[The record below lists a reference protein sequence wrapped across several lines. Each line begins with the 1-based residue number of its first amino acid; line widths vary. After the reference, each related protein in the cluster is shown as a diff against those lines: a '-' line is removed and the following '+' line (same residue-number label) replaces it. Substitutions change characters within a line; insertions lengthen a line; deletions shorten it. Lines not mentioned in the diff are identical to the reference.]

1 VLSVA
6 DLSKSFGTR
15 VLFSRVTFALV
26 DGRRVA
32 LVGPNG
38 TGKTTLLEIVVGQQR
53 PDAGTVSRPKDL
65 RIGYLPQDM
74 AEAPA
79 GTVLEATLAG
89 DTQMSELAASLTELQ
104 HRMATTTDADHDRA
118 LAAYG
123 DAQSHFEQLGG
134 YAREAEAHRVLVG
147 LGFAPGDAD
156 RPVRELSGGWRMRVA
171 LAQLLLADPDV
182 LLLDEPT
189 NHLDIDSVAFLER
202 HLLEYR
208 GALLVVSHDRDF
220 IDAVA
225 NRVIDLSERTAVEY
239 VGGFAEFVV
248 AREERYEAQAA
259 AAANQAR
266 KVAETERF
274 IERFRYKATKAR
286 QVQSRVKALER
297 LDRIEIPDVAS
308 LKARFAFPPP
318 RRSSRTVV
326 ELTGVAG
333 GYDGET
339 VLTDVDIVVERGRKV
354 ALVGPNGAGKSTLVR
369 LVTGAL
375 EPSAGTVSLGANVDI
390 AHFEQHQADELDPTR
405 TVFEEFRR
413 GLAEVAGRNL
423 RTVLGSFGFP
433 GDTADRRVGDL
444 SGGER
449 TRLALAKV
457 LADPVNL
464 LVLDEPTNHLD
475 LASSDLLEDA
485 LRAYPGTLLLITHDR
500 YLIREVADAV
510 VEVRDGRAT
519 WHDGLDEQ
527 LLLPPAARAA
537 TAAASAT
544 AATRDAAR
552 RPLAKP
558 TTGPAPATA
567 AATGRRSKA
576 GGRPSKAADQQ
587 SNAASRTTGDRR
599 ADDRRTEDR
608 AAATGATTATGGP
621 ATGARSGGQQRELR
635 KRLAK
640 VEKQWERA
648 EAAVA
653 DLERR
658 LADPDLYA
666 DRDAVEALSAEHGRA
681 KDAAVALMTEWESL
695 SEQLID

>member
-1 VLSVA
+1 MLSVS
-6 DLSKSFGTR
+6 DLRKSFGTR
-15 VLFSRVTFALV
+15 LLFDRVTFSLPA
-26 DGRRVA
+26 GRRVV

-38 TGKTTLLEIVVGQQR
+38 TGKTTLLEILLGQQAA
-53 PDAGTVSRPKDL
+53 DGGTVSRPKDL

-74 AEAPA
+74 AEAPE

-89 DTQMSELAASLTELQ
+89 DEQVSALATQLADLHEQ
-104 HRMATTTDADHDRA
+104 IATTSGAAHDRA

-123 DAQSHFEQLGG
+123 DAQTRFEQLGG
-134 YAREAEAHRVLVG
+134 YAREAEAQRVLTG
-147 LGFAPGDAD
+147 LGFDPGDAD

-171 LAQLLLADPDV
+171 LARLLLADPDV

-202 HLLEYR
+202 HLLEYA

-248 AREERYEAQAA
+248 AREERYEALAA

-266 KVAETERF
+266 KVAATEQF

-286 QVQSRVKALER
+286 QVQSRVKALAR
-297 LDRIEIPDVAS
+297 LDRIEVPDVDA

-318 RRSSRTVV
+318 RRSSRVV
-326 ELTGVAG
+326 AELVGVAG
-333 GYDGET
+333 GYDGHV
-339 VLTDVDIVVERGRKV
+339 VLRDVDLVVERGRKV

-375 EPSAGTVSLGANVDI
+375 APAAGTVAIGANVDL
-390 AHFEQHQADELDPTR
+390 AHFEQHQADELDPDR

-413 GLAEVAGRNL
+413 GLAEVPGRNL

-433 GDTADRRVGDL
+433 GDTADRLVGDL

-475 LASSDLLEDA
+475 LASADLLEDA

-510 VEVRDGRAT
+510 VEVRDGRAI
-519 WHDGLDEQ
+519 WHDGLDES

-537 TAAASAT
+537 QAAAVAT
-544 AATRDAAR
+544 AATAHAAR
-552 RPLAKP
+552 RPLPKP
-558 TTGPAPATA
+558 EQGGATSPTAAPKTTGTANPATTKATAPAT
-567 AATGRRSKA
+567 GRSPRA
-576 GGRPSKAADQQ
+576 GGH
-587 SNAASRTTGDRR
+587 
-599 ADDRRTEDR
+599 E
-608 AAATGATTATGGP
+608 
-621 ATGARSGGQQRELR
+621 RELR
-635 KRLAK
+635 KQLAR

-648 EAAVA
+648 EAEVA

-658 LADPDLYA
+658 LADPALSE
-666 DRDAVEALSAEHGRA
+666 DRDAVDALAAEHGAAKDRALDLMADWEALSSRLDGRA
-681 KDAAVALMTEWESL
+681 
-695 SEQLID
+695 

>member
-1 VLSVA
+1 MLSVSGLKKA
-6 DLSKSFGTR
+6 FGTR
-15 VLFSRVTFALV
+15 VLFDDVTFSLV
-26 DGRRVA
+26 AGRRVA

-38 TGKTTLLEIVVGQQR
+38 TGKTTLLEVVLGHQ
-53 PDAGTVSRPKDL
+53 PADAGTVARPKDL

-74 AEAPA
+74 AEAPQ

-89 DTQMSELAASLTELQ
+89 DDQVAAIATSLTEL
-104 HRMATTTDADHDRA
+104 HDRLATTSGAEHDAA
-118 LAAYG
+118 LRAYG
-123 DAQSHFEQLGG
+123 EAQSRFEQLGG
-134 YAREAEAHRVLVG
+134 YAREAEAHRVLAG
-147 LGFAPGDAD
+147 LGFAPGDAE

-202 HLLEYR
+202 HLAEYA

-225 NRVIDLSERTAVEY
+225 NRVIDLSERTSVEY

-248 AREERYEAQAA
+248 AREERYEQQAK

-266 KVAETERF
+266 KVAATEQF

-286 QVQSRVKALER
+286 QVQSRIKALER
-297 LDRIEIPDVAS
+297 LDRIEIPDVKA
-308 LKARFAFPPP
+308 LQARFAFPAP
-318 RRSSRTVV
+318 RRSSRTVA
-326 ELTGVAG
+326 ELEGVAG
-333 GYDGET
+333 GYDGSI
-339 VLTDVDIVVERGRKV
+339 VLRDVSLVVERGRKV

-375 EPSAGTVSLGANVDI
+375 EPAEGTITLGSNVDL

-413 GLAEVAGRNL
+413 GLADVPGRNL

-475 LASSDLLEDA
+475 LASADLLEDA

-510 VEVRDGRAT
+510 IEVRDGRAV
-519 WHDGLDEQ
+519 WHDGLDES

-537 TAAASAT
+537 EAAKSAA

-552 RPLAKP
+552 QPLARPKGGGKAKAGGSP
-558 TTGPAPATA
+558 KGS
-567 AATGRRSKA
+567 GSKA
-576 GGRPSKAADQQ
+576 GSSTTAGSTAAG
-587 SNAASRTTGDRR
+587 SAGGASRTTP
-599 ADDRRTEDR
+599 
-608 AAATGATTATGGP
+608 TGS
-621 ATGARSGGQQRELR
+621 RSGGGGQARELR
-635 KRLAK
+635 KQLAK
-640 VEKQWERA
+640 VERQWEKA

-653 DLERR
+653 ELERQ
-658 LADPDLYA
+658 LADPALYE
-666 DRDAVEALSAEHGRA
+666 DRDAVEDLTTRHGEA
-681 KDAAVALMTEWESL
+681 KDKAVALMAEWEALSL
-695 SEQLID
+695 RVDAAG